1 MSGTSA
7 DKGLSQEAVRAI
19 FDEFDT
25 DKSGAIDAAE
35 FKVVAYALGETL
47 TKEEVAAAV
56 AVLDTNKRWHH

>member
-1 MSGTSA
+1 MSA

-56 AVLDTNKRWHH
+56 AVL